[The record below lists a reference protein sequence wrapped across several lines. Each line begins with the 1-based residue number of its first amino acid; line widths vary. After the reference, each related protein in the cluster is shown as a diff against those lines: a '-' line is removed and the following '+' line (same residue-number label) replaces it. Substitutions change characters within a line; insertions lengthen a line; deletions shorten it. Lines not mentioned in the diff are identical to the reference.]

1 MLKYMSGIMEAVTK
15 STHGYFRS
23 VPVVRGSFPLP
34 AIAVLPREELY
45 LSSLAPSHLA
55 LNPPGQWTNHTSANC
70 FGIDDRRETVRQVIA
85 RSALEPALGP
95 SCASPTRSSNA
106 NSLCRQFRLD
116 SRKSVRPFKGIIC
129 DDVSEFESCMPSQA
143 VRSLGAMFRSQKFAR
158 HSRELSVRAPLI
170 VPMTFA
176 VWSTLYRIPYGST
189 PRWRRHWGGSHG
201 SDVSALCRSGRAQG
215 DGCPSRKSYPRVA
228 MMQSGQDWCDHNGPR
243 SLDRSS

>member
-1 MLKYMSGIMEAVTK
+1 MCATAACTI
-15 STHGYFRS
+15 
-23 VPVVRGSFPLP
+23 
-34 AIAVLPREELY
+34 IQPRH
-45 LSSLAPSHLA
+45 ART
-55 LNPPGQWTNHTSANC
+55 GC
-70 FGIDDRRETVRQVIA
+70 ET
-85 RSALEPALGP
+85 
-95 SCASPTRSSNA
+95 PTSSNG
-106 NSLCRQFRLD
+106 SRLRITGAAAQTRMVSVARIRLV
-116 SRKSVRPFKGIIC
+116 SRKSTRLFKGIIC
-129 DDVSEFESCMPSQA
+129 DDISEFESHMPSQA